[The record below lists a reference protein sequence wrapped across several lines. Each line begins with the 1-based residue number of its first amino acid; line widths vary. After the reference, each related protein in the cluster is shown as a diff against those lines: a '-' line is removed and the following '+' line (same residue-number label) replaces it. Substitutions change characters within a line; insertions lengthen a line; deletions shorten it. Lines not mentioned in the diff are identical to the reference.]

1 MIKPL
6 TIKPLLTATALVA
19 ALSTAAI
26 AQDVQRPGTG
36 SGAAMDSQSSTMNA
50 DDGTMKRPGTGTE
63 SHTTTMN
70 AGDSQY
76 GVTVFSKDRPR
87 TPMTTQNGYIT
98 GSQGQ
103 VLASNLIG
111 EEVYNGT
118 GDRAEKVGDVN
129 DVMMSSD
136 GKAEAV
142 VIGVGGFLGVGE
154 KDVAVAFDRLNWS
167 IGQDNEKRLT
177 IQASK
182 DDLKSAP
189 TFKR

>member
-1 MIKPL
+1 M
-6 TIKPLLTATALVA
+6 
-19 ALSTAAI
+19 
-26 AQDVQRPGTG
+26 
-36 SGAAMDSQSSTMNA
+36 
-50 DDGTMKRPGTGTE
+50 
-63 SHTTTMN
+63 
-70 AGDSQY
+70 
-76 GVTVFSKDRPR
+76 
-87 TPMTTQNGYIT
+87 
-98 GSQGQ
+98 
-103 VLASNLIG
+103 LASNLIG

-118 GDRAEKVGDVN
+118 GERAEKVGDVN

>member
-6 TIKPLLTATALVA
+6 TITPLLTATALVA

-26 AQDVQRPGTG
+26 AQDVQRLGTG
-36 SGAAMDSQSSTMNA
+36 SGAAM
-50 DDGTMKRPGTGTE
+50 E
-63 SHTTTMN
+63 SYTTTMN

-118 GDRAEKVGDVN
+118 GERAEKVGDVN